1 MPSYS
6 ERTKNIYKNP
16 TGTGNRRK
24 PLSDIFIWEPI
35 VKYTILDYSLCKK
48 PVCKG
53 AIVITNHPSIIDGT
67 PFSCIIFLGDQQMP
81 SPKEKVDLGVFR
93 ISGVTTKLD
102 LLCCFYESDYM
113 GEYRRIPNTSERV
126 LFRGNVIETMVRYQD
141 LDKYKTA

>member
-1 MPSYS
+1 
-6 ERTKNIYKNP
+6 
-16 TGTGNRRK
+16 
-24 PLSDIFIWEPI
+24 
-35 VKYTILDYSLCKK
+35 
-48 PVCKG
+48 
-53 AIVITNHPSIIDGT
+53 
-67 PFSCIIFLGDQQMP
+67 MP